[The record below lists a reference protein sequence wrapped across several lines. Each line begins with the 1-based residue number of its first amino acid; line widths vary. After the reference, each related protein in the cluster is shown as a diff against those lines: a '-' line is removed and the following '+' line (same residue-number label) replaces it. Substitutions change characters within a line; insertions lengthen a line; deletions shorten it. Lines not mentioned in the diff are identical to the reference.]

1 MPLDKVQLFYDTLAK
16 DHLSFL
22 FQGAYNDDMTGGIL
36 ELTEYNIDNYE
47 GLTKLKKKISF
58 LIVECFQNIVRH
70 GQVEE
75 KYDIPEG
82 VFITRNR
89 GNINYISSI
98 NYLKTELVDSLRDT
112 LNKLKNFSKEELKE
126 FYLKTLIEI
135 PMSGKG
141 GAGLG
146 LIELARKSS
155 LPLSFDFKKVD
166 DNLSIFY
173 FLVRMENE
181 LEGKADDQLEALD
194 LDSFIEFYDMIKR
207 TNTMMVYKGDFA
219 KASILPILKIF
230 EDSMQNLDGNINIK
244 KRVYIIMVE
253 LLENISEHAVEYSVD
268 NQDLKE
274 GIFILGIKDNMYMI
288 STGNKIENEQVPKIK
303 AYIESLK
310 DLSYAELRRLY
321 VKNLKKS
328 KLIDSEYDGLGLID
342 IVSES
347 GDNINFN
354 FKKLNDKHT
363 FFSIDVQ
370 I

>member
-1 MPLDKVQLFYDTLAK
+1 MSLDKVQLFYNTLAK
-16 DHLSFL
+16 DRLSFL
-22 FQGAYNDDMTGGIL
+22 FQGAYNDDMTEGIL

-58 LIVECFQNIVRH
+58 LIIECFQNIVRH

-75 KYDIPEG
+75 DYVIPEG

-89 GNINYISSI
+89 GNINYIASI
-98 NYLKTELVDSLRDT
+98 NYLKTDLVVSLRNT
-112 LNKLKNFSKEELKE
+112 LNGLKDLSKEELKQ
-126 FYLKTLIEI
+126 FYLKTLIEL
-135 PMSGKG
+135 PLSGKG

-146 LIELARKSS
+146 LIELARKST
-155 LPLSFDFKKVD
+155 LPLSFKFKEID
-166 DNLSIFY
+166 DKLSIFY
-173 FLVRMENE
+173 FLVRMEND
-181 LEGKADDQLEALD
+181 LDVNFDDQLDPLD
-194 LDSFIEFYDMIKR
+194 LNSFIEFYDIIKE

-230 EDSMQNLDGNINIK
+230 EDSIQNLDGNINIK

-253 LLENISEHAVEYSVD
+253 LLENISEHAVEYHVD
-268 NQDLKE
+268 NQELKE
-274 GIFILGIKDNMYMI
+274 GIFILGRKDNMYLI
-288 STGNKIENEQVPKIK
+288 STGNKVKNEEVPKIK
-303 AYIESLK
+303 TYIESLK
-310 DLSYAELRRLY
+310 GLNYAELRRLY

-328 KLIDSEYDGLGLID
+328 KLIDSEYEGLGLID
-342 IVSES
+342 IVSET

-354 FKKLNDKHT
+354 FKKLNNEHT

>member
-1 MPLDKVQLFYDTLAK
+1 MSLDKVQLFYNTLSD

-22 FQGAYNDDMTGGIL
+22 FQGAYNDDMTEGIL

-70 GQVEE
+70 GQVGED
-75 KYDIPEG
+75 YDIPEG

-98 NYLKTELVDSLRDT
+98 NYLKTELVAPLKVT
-112 LNKLKNFSKEELKE
+112 LNKLKDLSKEELKE
-126 FYLKTLIEI
+126 FYLKTLIEL
-135 PMSGKG
+135 PLSGKG

-146 LIELARKSS
+146 LIELARKST
-155 LPLSFDFKKVD
+155 LPLSFKFKKID
-166 DNLSIFY
+166 DKLSIFY
-173 FLVRMENE
+173 FLVRIENE
-181 LEGKADDQLEALD
+181 IDINSDDQLEALD
-194 LDSFIEFYDMIKR
+194 LDSFIKFYDMIKQ

-230 EDSMQNLDGNINIK
+230 EDSIQNLDGNINIK

-253 LLENISEHAVEYSVD
+253 LLENISEHAVEYHVD

-274 GIFILGIKDNMYMI
+274 GIFILGIKDNIYLI
-288 STGNKIENEQVPKIK
+288 STGNKVDNKQVPKIK

-310 DLSYAELRRLY
+310 DLNYAELRRLY

-328 KLIDSEYDGLGLID
+328 KLIDSDYEGLGLID

-363 FFSIDVQ
+363 FFSINVQ